1 MKFVHCK
8 SALTSNDLSKEV
20 VGTLYELGFALKIFL
35 RQDNDVNGSVCAIVN
50 HLYSVILKLSEKSFY
65 INWDN
70 HRFNPAISASNK
82 IRLWEVLKLKKWK
95 NLDSLI
101 FPPFAQNTCDK
112 LWKNILKIKTW
123 QNFLLFSYKMG
134 NYTWWF
140 RCFWRSSAT
149 YSRKFW
155 EIYLRDAK

>member
-20 VGTLYELGFALKIFL
+20 VGTLYEIGFALKIFL

-50 HLYSVILKLSEKSFY
+50 DLYSVILKVSEKSFY
-65 INWDN
+65 INCDN
-70 HRFNPAISASNK
+70 HRFNPAIIASNK

-101 FPPFAQNTCDK
+101 FSPISSKHLRRIIEKYSQNKDLTK
-112 LWKNILKIKTW
+112 LLTVFV
-123 QNFLLFSYKMG
+123 QDG
-134 NYTWWF
+134 
-140 RCFWRSSAT
+140 
-149 YSRKFW
+149 
-155 EIYLRDAK
+155 

>member
-82 IRLWEVLKLKKWK
+82 IRLWEVLKTKKVEKPWFFNFSTICSK
-95 NLDSLI
+95 HLRRIMEKYS
-101 FPPFAQNTCDK
+101 QNKDLTK
-112 LWKNILKIKTW
+112 LLTFFV
-123 QNFLLFSYKMG
+123 QDG
-134 NYTWWF
+134 
-140 RCFWRSSAT
+140 
-149 YSRKFW
+149 
-155 EIYLRDAK
+155 